1 MAFHHV
7 FLWQSIGCLK
17 INVIYLYYLCSSW
30 VRVCL
35 SLLISIFAAHSQH
48 IRSTL
53 TQMACLTTVC
63 ISMRL
68 RCWYSINKVT
78 FLPIEIRL
86 EMWGIAM
93 ITSCLAATT
102 SGSRGQWV
110 GRLDKARQTFLHR
123 NGRHGDWPH
132 HSARMASAGLEWAAW
147 RVWKKIE
154 TNCDEN
160 SPSFLL
166 VLTAAGGAYKREDGV
181 YVAPINL
188 LKP

>member
-1 MAFHHV
+1 MLQRHSFYFDYQTHFKFLMWFILSICCNSFVVFVAFHHV

-17 INVIYLYYLCSSW
+17 NKCDLFALPLQSVEYVFAYRCLFPYL
-30 VRVCL
+30 
-35 SLLISIFAAHSQH
+35 QH

-53 TQMACLTTVC
+53 TQMACLTVC

-110 GRLDKARQTFLHR
+110 GRLDKARQ
-123 NGRHGDWPH
+123 N
-132 HSARMASAGLEWAAW
+132 
-147 RVWKKIE
+147 
-154 TNCDEN
+154 
-160 SPSFLL
+160 
-166 VLTAAGGAYKREDGV
+166 
-181 YVAPINL
+181 
-188 LKP
+188 